1 MVLQI
6 SCLIYIKKWVMNY
19 GIFEKIRWKYKRR
32 TWVCSKLEITLHE
45 SQGDNWTSSISAMDL
60 LDLATKMK
68 NTMTEEE
75 FKSVYKITKY

>member
-1 MVLQI
+1 MEYL
-6 SCLIYIKKWVMNY
+6 KKFDENINEELGYVPNWRLHYMN
-19 GIFEKIRWKYKRR
+19 RR
-32 TWVCSKLEITLHE
+32 
-45 SQGDNWTSSISAMDL
+45 GDNWTSSISAMDL